1 MRKMTKFSILPGHI
15 DGRTEEMIYV
25 QTFLYDHLI
34 RVAFI
39 VSRVLA
45 MLWMSKWKIW
55 IISKFC
61 WWAWMCLCIRHQTRL
76 SCTKSNVVE
85 HPRPR
90 HFQVES
96 KIYIKEQ
103 KLEKILNSLIHWN
116 VQTNNSYLVGRKAG
130 CTHSR
135 YTLKLSLIFFNQ

>member
-45 MLWMSKWKIW
+45 MLWMSKWKKLNNFEILL
-55 IISKFC
+55 ISLNVFVYTSPNAFVLHQIKCC
-61 WWAWMCLCIRHQTRL
+61 WT
-76 SCTKSNVVE
+76 S
-85 HPRPR
+85 RPR

-103 KLEKILNSLIHWN
+103 KLENILNSLIHWN

-135 YTLKLSLIFFNQ
+135 YTLKLSLIFS